1 MVTHSTQV
9 FLSSLSSI
17 QTLTDFMNYNELITN
32 YVLCMSIG
40 YTRCDKKPGYL
51 FIGKKNEVPDDGT

>member
-1 MVTHSTQV
+1 
-9 FLSSLSSI
+9 
-17 QTLTDFMNYNELITN
+17 MNYNELITN